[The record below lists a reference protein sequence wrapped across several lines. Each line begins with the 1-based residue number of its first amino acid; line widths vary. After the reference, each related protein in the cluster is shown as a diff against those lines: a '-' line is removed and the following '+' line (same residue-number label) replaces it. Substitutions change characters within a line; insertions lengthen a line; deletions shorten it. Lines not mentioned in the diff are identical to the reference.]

1 MFTKRKSTEEQDEKL
16 NMMPLIDIV
25 FLLLIYFML
34 TMTFVDDEKWI
45 RHLLETRDGPGKPT
59 QTLEKN
65 EINICVY
72 PAGAPSYESTV
83 ALDHWFKEERNMQ
96 QIIYRVGSSQIIVD
110 SKANMEEELER
121 VHDFITHEL
130 DRFEINLATRGKQD
144 PIKVHCFSA
153 LPWQYAAAAYDA
165 VRGYESGKGFNYK
178 EAGDLL
184 AAREFGF
191 APSEIRDAYA
201 HQYGRE
207 LFRLA
212 HLR

>member
-1 MFTKRKSTEEQDEKL
+1 MFKKRKVDDEKEEGL

-45 RHLLETRDGPGKPT
+45 RHLLPTQAGPGGGPSLDKH
-59 QTLEKN
+59 

-72 PAGAPSYESTV
+72 PAGAPDYESST
-83 ALDHWFKEERNMQ
+83 ALDQWFKDERNMR
-96 QIIYRVGSSQIIVD
+96 QIIFRVGSKQIIVD
-110 SKANMEEELER
+110 RRADEEKELER
-121 VHDFITHEL
+121 VHDFVTQEL
-130 DRFEINLATRGKQD
+130 LRFEMDRATRNNQD

-165 VRGYESGKGFNYK
+165 VRAYEQKMGFNYK
-178 EAGDLL
+178 KAVDLL
-184 AAREFGF
+184 EAREFGF
-191 APSEIRDAYA
+191 APPEIRDAYA

>member
-1 MFTKRKSTEEQDEKL
+1 MFKKRSVDDEENEGL

-45 RHLLETRDGPGKPT
+45 RHLLDTRSGQGPGP
-59 QTLEKN
+59 TLEKH

-72 PAGAPSYESTV
+72 PAGAPDYESSM
-83 ALDHWFKEERNMQ
+83 ALDEWFKEERQMRT
-96 QIIYRVGSSQIIVD
+96 IIFRVGSAQIEVD
-110 SKANMEEELER
+110 RRADDEQELER
-121 VHDFITHEL
+121 VHAFITQELHRFEL
-130 DRFEINLATRGKQD
+130 DRATRDNQD

-165 VRGYESGKGFNYK
+165 VRAYEQDMGFNYK
-178 EAGDLL
+178 KATDLI

-191 APSEIRDAYA
+191 APPEIRDAYA